1 MSWFGLGSIFT
12 KPGGATAIR
21 AENLTTKKPK
31 ATGNSAN
38 PGTSNNSGHVALN
51 VAGVNG
57 VKAGT
62 VGELPAAQLQA
73 TPRPTA
79 GQTQGGGRRKTKGN
93 GKGRKTGKSKGKG
106 KKRSTKK
113 RSTRK

>member
-38 PGTSNNSGHVALN
+38 SGNSGNPGHVALN
-51 VAGVNG
+51 VAGENG
-57 VKAGT
+57 VKAAT
-62 VGELPAAQLQA
+62 VGQLPAAQLQA
-73 TPRPTA
+73 TPHPSATS
-79 GQTQGGGRRKTKGN
+79 TQGGGRRKTKGKGK
-93 GKGRKTGKSKGKG
+93 GKGRKTGKSKAKG
-106 KKRSTKK
+106 KKRST
-113 RSTRK
+113 RK

>member
-38 PGTSNNSGHVALN
+38 SGNSGHVALN
-51 VAGVNG
+51 VAGENG
-57 VKAGT
+57 VKAAT
-62 VGELPAAQLQA
+62 VGQLPAAQLQA
-73 TPRPTA
+73 TPHPSVTS
-79 GQTQGGGRRKTKGN
+79 TQGGGRRKTKGKGKK
-93 GKGRKTGKSKGKG
+93 GKGRKTGKSKGK
-106 KKRSTKK
+106 K

>member
-1 MSWFGLGSIFT
+1 MSWFGFGSIFT

-38 PGTSNNSGHVALN
+38 SGNSGNSGHVALN
-51 VAGVNG
+51 VAGENG
-57 VKAGT
+57 VKAAT
-62 VGELPAAQLQA
+62 VGQLPAAQLQA
-73 TPRPTA
+73 TPHPSVPTA
-79 GQTQGGGRRKTKGN
+79 TATQGGGRRKTKGKGKK
-93 GKGRKTGKSKGKG
+93 GKGRKTGKSKGK
-106 KKRSTKK
+106 K